1 MSDTGVEID
10 DAALDAAAADV
21 DAESAPL
28 RAVGARIS
36 GWLSVAVM
44 SAPLREVCR
53 GDATHTLVPG
63 KPDVGLPRN
72 RVGSIRVAITS
83 VTEIDSDPESLR
95 AVAEG
100 LAAEAAEFVRRRRT
114 EVFGDAA
121 EPDAGG
127 SAVRSKSSPTDPVT
141 IVDTE
146 TERLLRDRL
155 AVLRPSDPVLGEEGG
170 GAARVEAGRPLWVLD
185 PMTGT
190 VELRLR
196 HRGLCGVVGVQIDGA
211 SVAGAVANVPTGE
224 VFSAAVGLGAHVRRG
239 GVSTSLLHAVDDLAM
254 ALVGHR
260 IRLRAGAAHRPGR
273 GIGAIAA
280 RCPRRAPPRVVRAG
294 PVHGGRGPHGRLLRG
309 RRARLGLAAGALI
322 AAEAGAQLILPP
334 VDGDSDL
341 LIVAAAPGIAEEFDA
356 ALRRAG
362 AL

>member
-1 MSDTGVEID
+1 M
-10 DAALDAAAADV
+10 
-21 DAESAPL
+21 
-28 RAVGARIS
+28 
-36 GWLSVAVM
+36 
-44 SAPLREVCR
+44 
-53 GDATHTLVPG
+53 
-63 KPDVGLPRN
+63 
-72 RVGSIRVAITS
+72 
-83 VTEIDSDPESLR
+83 TEIDSDPESLR

-155 AVLRPSDPVLGEEGG
+155 AVLRPGDPVLGEEGG

-185 PMTGT
+185 PIDGT
-190 VELRLR
+190 VNFVYGIE
-196 HRGLCGVVGVQIDGA
+196 GYAVSVGVQIDGA

-224 VFSAAVGLGAHVRRG
+224 VFSAAVGHGAHVRRG
-239 GVSTSLLHAVDDLAM
+239 GVSTSLRCTAVDDLAM
-254 ALVGHR
+254 ALVGTGFGYAREQR
-260 IRLRAGAAHRPGR
+260 IRQAEVLA
-273 GIGAIAA
+273 
-280 RCPRRAPPRVVRAG
+280 
-294 PVHGGRGPHGRLLRG
+294 RLLPDVRDV
-309 RRARLGLAAGALI
+309 RRLGSCALDLCMVAAGRMDAYYEDGVHVWDWAAGALI

>member
-1 MSDTGVEID
+1 
-10 DAALDAAAADV
+10 
-21 DAESAPL
+21 
-28 RAVGARIS
+28 
-36 GWLSVAVM
+36 
-44 SAPLREVCR
+44 
-53 GDATHTLVPG
+53 
-63 KPDVGLPRN
+63 VGLPRN
-72 RVGSIRVAITS
+72 RVGSIRVAITG

-121 EPDAGG
+121 ERDAGG

-155 AVLRPSDPVLGEEGG
+155 AVLRPGDPVLGEEGG

-185 PMTGT
+185 PIDGT
-190 VELRLR
+190 VNFVYGIE
-196 HRGLCGVVGVQIDGA
+196 GYAVSVGVQIDGV

-224 VFSAAVGLGAHVRRG
+224 VFSAAVGHGAHVRRG
-239 GVSTSLLHAVDDLAM
+239 GVSTSLRCTAVDDLAM
-254 ALVGHR
+254 ALVGTGFGYAREQR
-260 IRLRAGAAHRPGR
+260 IRQAEVLA
-273 GIGAIAA
+273 
-280 RCPRRAPPRVVRAG
+280 
-294 PVHGGRGPHGRLLRG
+294 RLLPDVRDV
-309 RRARLGLAAGALI
+309 RRLGSCALDLCMVAAGRMDAYYEDGVHVWDWAAGALI

-341 LIVAAAPGIAEEFDA
+341 LIVAAAPGIAEEFYA

-362 AL
+362 AFG

>member
-1 MSDTGVEID
+1 M
-10 DAALDAAAADV
+10 
-21 DAESAPL
+21 
-28 RAVGARIS
+28 
-36 GWLSVAVM
+36 
-44 SAPLREVCR
+44 
-53 GDATHTLVPG
+53 
-63 KPDVGLPRN
+63 GLPRN

-155 AVLRPSDPVLGEEGG
+155 AVLRPGDPVLGEEGG

-185 PMTGT
+185 PIDGT
-190 VELRLR
+190 VNFVYGIE
-196 HRGLCGVVGVQIDGA
+196 GYAVSVGVQIDGA

-224 VFSAAVGLGAHVRRG
+224 VFSAAVGHGAHVRRG
-239 GVSTSLLHAVDDLAM
+239 GVSTSLRCTAVDDLAM
-254 ALVGHR
+254 ALVGTGFGYAREQR
-260 IRLRAGAAHRPGR
+260 IRQAEVLA
-273 GIGAIAA
+273 
-280 RCPRRAPPRVVRAG
+280 
-294 PVHGGRGPHGRLLRG
+294 RLLPDVRDV
-309 RRARLGLAAGALI
+309 RRLGSCALDLCMVAAGRMDAYYEDGVHVWDWAAGALI

>member
-1 MSDTGVEID
+1 M
-10 DAALDAAAADV
+10 
-21 DAESAPL
+21 
-28 RAVGARIS
+28 
-36 GWLSVAVM
+36 
-44 SAPLREVCR
+44 
-53 GDATHTLVPG
+53 
-63 KPDVGLPRN
+63 GLPRN
-72 RVGSIRVAITS
+72 RGGSIRVAITS

-121 EPDAGG
+121 EGDAGG

-155 AVLRPSDPVLGEEGG
+155 AVLRPGDPVLGEEGG

-185 PMTGT
+185 PIDGT
-190 VELRLR
+190 VNFVYGIE
-196 HRGLCGVVGVQIDGA
+196 GYAVSVGVQIDGA

-224 VFSAAVGLGAHVRRG
+224 VFSAAVGHGAHVRRG
-239 GVSTSLLHAVDDLAM
+239 GVSTSLRCTAVDDLAM
-254 ALVGHR
+254 ALVGTGFGYAREQR
-260 IRLRAGAAHRPGR
+260 IRQAEVLA
-273 GIGAIAA
+273 
-280 RCPRRAPPRVVRAG
+280 
-294 PVHGGRGPHGRLLRG
+294 RLLPDVRDV
-309 RRARLGLAAGALI
+309 RRLGSCALDLCMVAAGRMDAYYEDGVHVWDWAAGALI
-322 AAEAGAQLILPP
+322 AAEAGAQLLLPP

-356 ALRRAG
+356 ALRQAG
-362 AL
+362 AFE

>member
-1 MSDTGVEID
+1 
-10 DAALDAAAADV
+10 
-21 DAESAPL
+21 
-28 RAVGARIS
+28 
-36 GWLSVAVM
+36 
-44 SAPLREVCR
+44 
-53 GDATHTLVPG
+53 
-63 KPDVGLPRN
+63 
-72 RVGSIRVAITS
+72 

-121 EPDAGG
+121 ERDAGG

-155 AVLRPSDPVLGEEGG
+155 AVLRPGDPVLGEEGG

-185 PMTGT
+185 PIDGT
-190 VELRLR
+190 VNFVYGIE
-196 HRGLCGVVGVQIDGA
+196 GYAVSVGVQIDGV

-224 VFSAAVGLGAHVRRG
+224 VFSAAVGHGAHVRRG
-239 GVSTSLLHAVDDLAM
+239 GVSTSLRCTAVDDLAM
-254 ALVGHR
+254 ALVGTGFGYAREQR
-260 IRLRAGAAHRPGR
+260 IRQAEVLA
-273 GIGAIAA
+273 
-280 RCPRRAPPRVVRAG
+280 
-294 PVHGGRGPHGRLLRG
+294 RLLPDVRDV
-309 RRARLGLAAGALI
+309 RRLGSCALDLCMVAAGRMDAYYEDGVHVWDWAAGALI

-362 AL
+362 AR

>member
-1 MSDTGVEID
+1 M
-10 DAALDAAAADV
+10 
-21 DAESAPL
+21 
-28 RAVGARIS
+28 
-36 GWLSVAVM
+36 
-44 SAPLREVCR
+44 
-53 GDATHTLVPG
+53 
-63 KPDVGLPRN
+63 
-72 RVGSIRVAITS
+72 
-83 VTEIDSDPESLR
+83 TEIDSDPESLR

-121 EPDAGG
+121 ERDAGG

-155 AVLRPSDPVLGEEGG
+155 AVLRPGDPVLGEEGG

-185 PMTGT
+185 PIDGT
-190 VELRLR
+190 VNFVYGIE
-196 HRGLCGVVGVQIDGA
+196 GYAVSVGVQIDGV

-224 VFSAAVGLGAHVRRG
+224 VFSAAVGHGAHVRRG
-239 GVSTSLLHAVDDLAM
+239 GVSTSLRCTAVDDLAM
-254 ALVGHR
+254 ALVGTGFGYAREQR
-260 IRLRAGAAHRPGR
+260 IRQAEVLA
-273 GIGAIAA
+273 
-280 RCPRRAPPRVVRAG
+280 
-294 PVHGGRGPHGRLLRG
+294 RLLPDVRDV
-309 RRARLGLAAGALI
+309 RRLGSCALDLCMVAAGRMDAYYEDGVHVWDWAAGALI

-362 AL
+362 AR

>member
-1 MSDTGVEID
+1 
-10 DAALDAAAADV
+10 
-21 DAESAPL
+21 
-28 RAVGARIS
+28 
-36 GWLSVAVM
+36 
-44 SAPLREVCR
+44 
-53 GDATHTLVPG
+53 
-63 KPDVGLPRN
+63 
-72 RVGSIRVAITS
+72 
-83 VTEIDSDPESLR
+83 VTDIDSDPESLR

-121 EPDAGG
+121 ERDGGG

-155 AVLRPSDPVLGEEGG
+155 AVLRPGDPVLGEEGG

-185 PMTGT
+185 PIDGT
-190 VELRLR
+190 VNFVYGIE
-196 HRGLCGVVGVQIDGA
+196 GYAVSVGVQIDGA

-224 VFSAAVGLGAHVRRG
+224 VFSAAVGHGAHVRRG
-239 GVSTSLLHAVDDLAM
+239 GVSTSLRCTAVDDLAM
-254 ALVGHR
+254 ALVGTGFGYAREQR
-260 IRLRAGAAHRPGR
+260 IRQAEVLA
-273 GIGAIAA
+273 
-280 RCPRRAPPRVVRAG
+280 
-294 PVHGGRGPHGRLLRG
+294 RLLPDVRDV
-309 RRARLGLAAGALI
+309 RRLGSCALDLCMVAAGRMDAYYEDGVHVWDWAAGALI

-341 LIVAAAPGIAEEFDA
+341 LIVAAAPGIAEEFGA